1 MQLPKIQTPIYTTN
15 LISNN
20 KEITF
25 RPLLVKEEKILLTA
39 LQEENN
45 KITVDNFIQV
55 LKNCILTENIDV
67 ENMASFDAIYLFI
80 KIREKSMGEII
91 NISVRDNQE
100 KKQFDAEM
108 NLNNIKIIKN
118 KNIETKF
125 DLSENI
131 GIILKYPNIKDVFN
145 TAYTQDTVK
154 TSDIIQILVNCI
166 DKIYDKNDVYEAKNY
181 SKEELN
187 EFIENLSPE
196 MLKKITVFF
205 NNIPKIIYQ
214 DEVESP
220 YTKKKIKIV
229 VENFID
235 FLI

>member
-15 LISNN
+15 LISND

-91 NISVRDNQE
+91 NISVRDNE
-100 KKQFDAEM
+100 AKKQFDAEM
-108 NLNNIKIIKN
+108 NLNNIKITKN
-118 KNIETKF
+118 KKIETKF
-125 DLSENI
+125 DLSEDI

>member
-15 LISNN
+15 LISND

-45 KITVDNFIQV
+45 KITVDNFIQI

-67 ENMASFDAIYLFI
+67 ENMPSFDAIYLFI

-91 NISVRDNQE
+91 NISVRDSQA

-108 NLNNIKIIKN
+108 NLNNIKIIKK

-125 DLSENI
+125 DLSEDI
-131 GIILKYPNIKDVFN
+131 GIILKYPTIKDVFN
-145 TAYTQDTVK
+145 TAYTEDIVK
-154 TSDIIQILVNCI
+154 TSDIIQILINCI

-187 EFIENLSPE
+187 EFIENLSAE

-220 YTKKKIKIV
+220 YTNKKIKIV